1 MNRFFILVFILLYQ
15 VSFSQQDS
23 ISNQAFYERYSGKLS
38 TKMFTLN
45 RSNDFELY
53 DENAD
58 KRILLTPNRKTSLGF
73 SANYDILAFSIGFAP
88 AFLTENRDNKNS
100 KLLSFSTDLFL
111 GPWIQHLDLFYQ
123 KGMTLELLNEPSIYL
138 ENLKTFKVGGST
150 SFNFNPNFSYKAK
163 NFENER
169 QLKSTGSF
177 IPSLVYYYTSL
188 QQTKEVDYDTK
199 ARFINLAVAPAYHYN
214 WVIDEHFLVSGGLSL
229 GLGLTQ
235 TIDSDRSVTTLLTT
249 SSIDL
254 SVGYNTDNFYAGI
267 ISNGTLQKQNNGAN
281 VVGDDTI
288 RSISFLVGYRF
299 NAPQFV
305 KDANRAVYNFFSRN
319 N

>member
-1 MNRFFILVFILLYQ
+1 MNKFCIVLFLLLYYIG
-15 VSFSQQDS
+15 FSQQDTLS
-23 ISNQAFYERYSGKLS
+23 SEAFYERYSGKLS

-53 DENAD
+53 DENVD
-58 KRILLTPNRKTSLGF
+58 KRILLTPNRKTSLGI

-88 AFLTENRDNKNS
+88 AFLTENKDNKNS
-100 KLLSFSTDLFL
+100 KLVAFSTDLFI
-111 GPWIQHLDLFYQ
+111 GPWIQHFDLFYQ
-123 KGMTLELLNEPSIYL
+123 KGMTLELLNDPSIYL
-138 ENLKTFKVGGST
+138 KNLKTFKVGGST

-169 QLKSTGSF
+169 QLKSIGSF
-177 IPSLVYYYTSL
+177 IPSLMYYYSSL
-188 QQTKEVDYDTK
+188 QQTQEVDYNTK
-199 ARFINLAVAPAYHYN
+199 AKFINLAIAPAYHYN
-214 WVIDEHFLVSGGLSL
+214 WVIEEHFLVSGGVSV

-235 TIDSDRSVTTLLTT
+235 TIDSDRSVTSLLTT

-267 ISNGTLQKQNNGAN
+267 ITKGTLQKQNNDAN

-288 RSISFLVGYRF
+288 RTVSFFGRLPF
-299 NAPQFV
+299 
-305 KDANRAVYNFFSRN
+305 
-319 N
+319 